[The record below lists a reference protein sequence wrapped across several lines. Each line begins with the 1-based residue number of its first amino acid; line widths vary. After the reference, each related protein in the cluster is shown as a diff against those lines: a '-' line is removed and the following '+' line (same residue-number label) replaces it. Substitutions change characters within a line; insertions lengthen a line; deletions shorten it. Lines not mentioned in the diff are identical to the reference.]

1 MRRADALDVLS
12 GLLGQAR
19 RQLEM
24 YENAPYLAK
33 LSPVTLERLKTE
45 AAALDVAIKVL
56 ERDENDP

>member
-12 GLLGQAR
+12 GLLGQNK
-19 RQLEM
+19 RQLDM

-45 AAALDVAIKVL
+45 SAALEVAIQAL
-56 ERDENDP
+56 ERDENDR